1 MIAVHLIVLVQP
13 SSNISRVKE
22 TTSNHI
28 SSSLDHESVNLR
40 IISVNDITTTVL
52 MLN

>member
-28 SSSLDHESVNLR
+28 SSSLDHESTL
-40 IISVNDITTTVL
+40 ILESSV
-52 MLN
+52 